1 MYSISIW
8 NKTASLCKNFSSLV
22 NLMNIKI
29 LSLFSRYRMMSS
41 WVEKDEKNLKEIE
54 NNFNDVRETTKMNIM
69 LVKELSL
76 QVDLLL
82 FNLRNSLG
90 RLEEVQNSQDETI
103 KQLVDQS

>member
-1 MYSISIW
+1 
-8 NKTASLCKNFSSLV
+8 
-22 NLMNIKI
+22 
-29 LSLFSRYRMMSS
+29 MMSS

>member
-1 MYSISIW
+1 
-8 NKTASLCKNFSSLV
+8 
-22 NLMNIKI
+22 
-29 LSLFSRYRMMSS
+29 MMSS

-54 NNFNDVRETTKMNIM
+54 NSFNDVRETTKMNIM

-103 KQLVDQS
+103 KQLVDQR